1 MRAPIRLYGHRQ
13 PTARRLAFAGSAV
26 RKRRDGRTHG
36 PALAAARA
44 LTGARMTVKGTS
56 HRLGSTVCA
65 ETPPGKD
72 RATLHS
78 SPVSTLAA
86 LPVLVVDCQATFAAP
101 RGHLIELGWALAVE
115 GSRASAPLAVSAR
128 LVRLPEGERVPPGVS
143 RITGITD
150 ERLASAVPV
159 EDAWREL
166 VQDARALSPQPAPAV
181 AHFARFERPFLARLA
196 GGALPLDLVCTHE
209 IALRLLPELP
219 RRSLRALAGYFGR
232 SVGALRRSAEHV
244 IATSFV
250 WQHLATLLDERG
262 VRSWPD
268 LRSWLAEPVSRRAR
282 AKRGWPMPRELRLAL
297 PDRPGIYRMLRTS
310 GDVLYVGKASSLHK
324 RVNSY
329 FRKQAGIHERTLEML
344 SQARGLS
351 YVVAESALEA
361 ALLEPDEIKRNRPP
375 YNEAL
380 TETDRAV
387 WFARA
392 DLSARSARAST
403 ECTVGPFASGV
414 LLDRLDALTSR
425 APTAV
430 APERWAPSAA
440 VFEEGLALLR
450 RSHRELAQGIDRR
463 PLLVLGARLW
473 REGRRLKEQD
483 HAAGALGNGQGHPS
497 DAGPLFARVWTPPE
511 VATEIEGLALQCAH
525 AIRRARWLT
534 GLVESTVTFHE
545 PLAAGARLLVLR
557 DGEIVCCERAE
568 PGAVPPAPDFYR
580 RSRHDR
586 HQSFTIARFDR
597 LRVLTTELK
606 RLVAK
611 GNPVCVR
618 LAPRAALSGERLA
631 GLLGW
636 L

>member
-1 MRAPIRLYGHRQ
+1 
-13 PTARRLAFAGSAV
+13 
-26 RKRRDGRTHG
+26 
-36 PALAAARA
+36 
-44 LTGARMTVKGTS
+44 
-56 HRLGSTVCA
+56 
-65 ETPPGKD
+65 
-72 RATLHS
+72 
-78 SPVSTLAA
+78 VSTLAA
-86 LPVLVVDCQATFAAP
+86 LPVLVVDCQATLAAP
-101 RGHLIELGWALAVE
+101 RGHLIELGWATT
-115 GSRASAPLAVSAR
+115 SAPNAANAR

-150 ERLASAVPV
+150 DLLAGAAPAH
-159 EDAWREL
+159 DAWREL
-166 VQDARALSPQPAPAV
+166 VQDARSLSPQPAPAV

-196 GGALPLDLVCTHE
+196 SGAPPLEIVCTHE
-209 IALRLLPELP
+209 IALRLFPDLP

-250 WQHLATLLDERG
+250 WQQLAALLDERG
-262 VRSWPD
+262 VRSWSD
-268 LRSWLAEPVSRRAR
+268 LRAWLAEPVDRRAR
-282 AKRGWPMPRELRLAL
+282 ARRGWPMPRELRLAL

-310 GDVLYVGKASSLHK
+310 GDVLYVGKATSLHE

-329 FRKQAGIHERTLEML
+329 FRKQTGIHERTLEML

-351 YVVAESALEA
+351 YVVAESVLEA
-361 ALLEPDEIKRNRPP
+361 ALLEPDEIKRSCPP

-392 DLSARSARAST
+392 DLSARSPRAAS
-403 ECTVGPFASGV
+403 EYTVGPFPSAV

-425 APTAV
+425 APTAL

-440 VFEEGLALLR
+440 AFEEGLALLL
-450 RSHRELAQGIDRR
+450 RSHRELEKGMERR

-473 REGRRLKEQD
+473 REGRRLKEQAD
-483 HAAGALGNGQGHPS
+483 AMDGRHVHPG
-497 DAGPLFARVWTPPE
+497 DTGPLFAREWTPAH
-511 VATEIEGLALQCAH
+511 VAAEIEGLALQCGH

-534 GLVESTVTFHE
+534 ALVESTVTFQE
-545 PLAAGARLLVLR
+545 PPATGARLLVLR
-557 DGEIVCCERAE
+557 DGEILRRERVE
-568 PGAVPPAPDFYR
+568 PDAVPPVPDFYR
-580 RSRHDR
+580 RSRHER

-618 LAPRAALSGERLA
+618 FSPRAAFSGERLA
-631 GLLGW
+631 RLLGW

>member
-1 MRAPIRLYGHRQ
+1 MLY
-13 PTARRLAFAGSAV
+13 S
-26 RKRRDGRTHG
+26 
-36 PALAAARA
+36 
-44 LTGARMTVKGTS
+44 
-56 HRLGSTVCA
+56 ST
-65 ETPPGKD
+65 
-72 RATLHS
+72 
-78 SPVSTLAA
+78 VSTLAG
-86 LPVLVVDCQATFAAP
+86 LSVLVVDCQATLAAP
-101 RGHLIELGWALAVE
+101 RGHLIEIGWALAPP
-115 GSRASAPLAVSAR
+115 GSTTSAPLAASAR
-128 LVRLPEGERVPPGVS
+128 LVRLPQGEHVPPGVS

-150 ERLASAVPV
+150 DLLAGGIPV

-166 VQDARALSPQPAPAV
+166 LQDARTLSPQPAPAV

-196 GGALPLDLVCTHE
+196 SGTPPFEIVCTHE
-209 IALRLLPELP
+209 IARRLFPELP

-232 SVGALRRSAEHV
+232 SVGALRRCAEHV

-250 WQHLATLLDERG
+250 WQHLASLLDERG
-262 VRSWPD
+262 VRSWRD
-268 LRSWLAEPVSRRAR
+268 LRAWLAQPVGQPARRR
-282 AKRGWPMPRELRLAL
+282 RVWPMPRELRLAL

-310 GDVLYVGKASSLHK
+310 GDVLYVGKATSLHQ

-329 FRKQAGIHERTLEML
+329 FRKQTGIHERTLEML

-351 YVVAESALEA
+351 YVVTESVLEA
-361 ALLEPDEIKRNRPP
+361 ALLEPDEIKRDRPP

-380 TETDRAV
+380 TETDRGV

-392 DLSARSARAST
+392 DLSARSPCAARGY
-403 ECTVGPFASGV
+403 TVGPFPSAV
-414 LLDRLDALTSR
+414 LLDRMDALTSR
-425 APTAV
+425 APTAL

-450 RSHRELAQGIDRR
+450 HSHPELADGIERR

-483 HAAGALGNGQGHPS
+483 DAVGERRAPPG
-497 DAGPLFARVWTPPE
+497 DAGLLLARMWTPAQ

-534 GLVESTVTFHE
+534 ALVESTVTFHE
-545 PLAAGARLLVLR
+545 PPADGARLIVLR
-557 DGEIVCCERAE
+557 DGEILRRERVELDAAS
-568 PGAVPPAPDFYR
+568 PVPDFYR
-580 RSRHDR
+580 RSRHER

-618 LAPRAALSGERLA
+618 LSPRAELSGEWLA
-631 GLLGW
+631 RLLGG

>member
-1 MRAPIRLYGHRQ
+1 MSG
-13 PTARRLAFAGSAV
+13 
-26 RKRRDGRTHG
+26 
-36 PALAAARA
+36 
-44 LTGARMTVKGTS
+44 
-56 HRLGSTVCA
+56 
-65 ETPPGKD
+65 
-72 RATLHS
+72 
-78 SPVSTLAA
+78 LAA
-86 LPVLVVDCQATFAAP
+86 LPVLVIDCQATLAAP
-101 RGHLIELGWALAVE
+101 RGHLIELGWALALP
-115 GSRASAPLAVSAR
+115 RTTTSAPLAVSAR
-128 LVRLPEGERVPPGVS
+128 LVRLPEGERVPRGVS

-150 ERLASAVPV
+150 DLLADGVPV

-166 VQDARALSPQPAPAV
+166 ERDARTLSLRPAPAV
-181 AHFARFERPFLARLA
+181 AHFARFERPFVERLA
-196 GGALPLDLVCTHE
+196 GGSPLLEIVCTHE
-209 IALRLLPELP
+209 IALRLFPELP
-219 RRSLRALAGYFGR
+219 RRGLRALAGYFGR

-244 IATSFV
+244 LATSFV
-250 WQHLATLLDERG
+250 WQHLSALLDERG

-268 LRSWLAEPVSRRAR
+268 LRAWLAEPVSRRTR

-310 GDVLYVGKASSLHK
+310 GDVLYVGKAASLRK

-329 FRKQAGIHERTLEML
+329 FRKQSGIHERTLEML

-351 YVVAESALEA
+351 YVVAETPLEA

-392 DLSARSARAST
+392 DLSAKSPRSTS
-403 ECTVGPFASGV
+403 ECTVGPFPSAV
-414 LLDRLDALTSR
+414 LLDRLDALTSA
-425 APTAV
+425 APTAL
-430 APERWAPSAA
+430 APARWAPSTA

-450 RSHRELAQGIDRR
+450 RSHRELAEGIHRR

-473 REGRRLKEQD
+473 REGRRLNEQD
-483 HAAGALGNGQGHPS
+483 DAAGEEHAHPS
-497 DAGPLFARVWTPPE
+497 DAGPLFARAWTPAQ

-534 GLVESTVTFHE
+534 ALVESTITFHE
-545 PLAAGARLLVLR
+545 APAAGARLLVLR
-557 DGEIVCCERAE
+557 DGEIVRREHVE
-568 PGAVPPAPDFYR
+568 PDVVAPGPDFYR
-580 RSRHDR
+580 RSRAER
-586 HQSFTIARFDR
+586 HATFTIARFDR

-618 LAPRAALSGERLA
+618 LAPRAVLSGERLVRM
-631 GLLGW
+631 LGW